1 LKKSIAIHSYKGGTG
16 KSSVAANLA
25 VAYAKQGSD
34 VCLLD
39 YDFRAPSLHVLFKV
53 KPQHWLNEFLEG
65 NCKIEEATVDA
76 TQRYGT
82 KGKLLIGLANP
93 SSDSMREMMS
103 KDRKWE
109 MKALHKTLSAKKTIF
124 NDLDMNHLIFD
135 TGPGMYYSSI
145 NALASSDVVA
155 LVMKMDKFDIE
166 GTKEMIKGIYKALGR
181 KTGILLN
188 KIPAQQ
194 ISSEGGP
201 EKMATLVESIFELPL
216 IGTIPCFCELMA
228 TGGRMIYTHE
238 EPQHAFSQA
247 ILRIAK
253 KLEQF

>member
-16 KSSVAANLA
+16 KSSIVANLA
-25 VAYAKQGSD
+25 VAYAKQGSN

-39 YDFRAPSLHVLFKV
+39 YDFRAPSLHVLFEV

-65 NCKIEEATVDA
+65 DCKIEEATVDA
-76 TQRYGT
+76 AQKYGT
-82 KGKLLIGLANP
+82 KGKLMVGLANP

-103 KDRKWE
+103 KDRRWE

-124 NDLDMNHLIFD
+124 NDLNADYLFFD

-155 LVMKMDKFDIE
+155 LVMKMDKFDVE
-166 GTKEMIKGIYKALGR
+166 GTRELIKGIYKALGR

-188 KIPAQQ
+188 KIPTQR

-201 EKMATLVESIFELPL
+201 EGMAKLIEDTFELPV

-228 TGGRMIYTHE
+228 TGGRIIYTYE
-238 EPQHAFSQA
+238 QPQHAFSQA

-253 KLEQF
+253 RLEQF